1 MIGILELWKL
11 FLSWLLVIEIKAHK
25 LWSEKVLG
33 LNSRPICI
41 MGINSNY
48 LSGKDSP
55 ASYLRPCVSKFSP
68 LSTVPTGLTSSQAL
82 FCLCHKWAIGVLQV
96 TIANTMQKR

>member
-1 MIGILELWKL
+1 MIGILELWNL
-11 FLSWLLVIEIKAHK
+11 FLGWLLVIEIKAHE

-48 LSGKDSP
+48 LSGKDSL
-55 ASYLRPCVSKFSP
+55 ARYLRHCVSKFSLLP
-68 LSTVPTGLTSSQAL
+68 AVPTGLASSQAL
-82 FCLCHKWAIGVLQV
+82 FYLCHKWAMGVLQV
-96 TIANTMQKR
+96 TIASTMQKR